1 MIACTSK
8 LVPID
13 SISSS
18 TELSSSAV
26 FDYRRAFALG
36 AYDYGMNMYVMAF
49 LNRGP
54 HKDFD
59 VQEPQELQVA
69 HMANINNVA
78 EESKLILKDPFFD
91 DGDLRGIYIFDI
103 TSIAEAEALT
113 NSDPAIKEGSLGME
127 LIEWY
132 GSAVLMEL
140 NEMYTQIANI
150 NI

>member
-1 MIACTSK
+1 MFS
-8 LVPID
+8 L
-13 SISSS
+13 
-18 TELSSSAV
+18 
-26 FDYRRAFALG
+26 RAQALG
-36 AYDYGMNMYVMAF
+36 ADDYSMNMYVMAF